1 MRKEIENNWLCINVE
16 FINLK
21 EKNSLS
27 LLKLAK
33 ILFIFKMCI
42 TQSFV

>member
-27 LLKLAK
+27 LLLAK